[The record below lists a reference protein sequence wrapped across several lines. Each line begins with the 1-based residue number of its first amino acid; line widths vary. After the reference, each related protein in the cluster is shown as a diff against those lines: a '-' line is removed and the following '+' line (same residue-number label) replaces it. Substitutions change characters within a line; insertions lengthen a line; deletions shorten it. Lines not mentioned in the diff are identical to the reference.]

1 MSPDKKSFAMM
12 PSVVD
17 SVSVIP
23 GSIGWG
29 VERPHLVSDS
39 KMIPIDTMIEEFPVN
54 KEHVRKIDSNRNNRF
69 PGSTGMRA
77 ASLDK
82 KLGIDY
88 QVYTALNMCGQRAI
102 IKILD

>member
-1 MSPDKKSFAMM
+1 MSPDKRSFAMM
-12 PSVVD
+12 PGVIN

-29 VERPHLVSDS
+29 IERPHLVSDS
-39 KMIPIDTMIEEFPVN
+39 KMIPIDTMIEDFPVK
-54 KEHVRKIDSNRNNRF
+54 KEHVRKIDSNKNNRF

-77 ASLDK
+77 SVLDK

-88 QVYTALNMCGQRAI
+88 QIYSALNMCG
-102 IKILD
+102 